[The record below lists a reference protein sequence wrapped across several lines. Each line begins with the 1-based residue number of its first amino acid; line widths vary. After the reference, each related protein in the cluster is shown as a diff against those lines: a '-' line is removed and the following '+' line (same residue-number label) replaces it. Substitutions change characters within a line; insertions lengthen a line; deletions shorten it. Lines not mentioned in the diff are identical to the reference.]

1 MVTGL
6 LVTGL
11 LSPGYCHRVIV
22 TGLFVTG
29 LFVTGLF
36 HLSPGYFTG
45 LLSPGYYRG
54 YYRVIVTGLFA
65 KWIESRLV
73 TDRHDPSESL
83 RNLTFL
89 NGGIDG
95 TRFCVE
101 CFPAASQKGHACL

>member
-1 MVTGL
+1 M
-6 LVTGL
+6 GL
-11 LSPGYCHRVIV
+11 LSPGYFF
-22 TGLFVTG
+22 TGLFSPG
-29 LFVTGLF
+29 Y
-36 HLSPGYFTG
+36 LSPGYFTG
-45 LLSPGYYRG
+45 LFHRVISPGYYRG